1 MEERTIAKEVEEGT
15 ETARNTTIDDRRKK
29 VEVEIDK

>member
-15 ETARNTTIDDRRKK
+15 ETARNTTIDDKRKK
-29 VEVEIDK
+29 AAVEIDK